1 MLKLRSIPIPASHHV
16 KIDSAALPVAAL
28 ASSLPFEG
36 LVRRTSEALH
46 QELHNSARNQAH
58 TEAVRRACGALEQAG
73 QDLAEARLA
82 AEEALASDAVHLA
95 VEIARQLLR
104 VEIAEQNYG
113 LEEIVRS
120 TLAASDIK
128 RGRCV
133 VHLHP
138 EDVAALEGVTLRDE
152 TEIVADPEI
161 APGSVVL
168 ETPKGLLVR
177 EPEAVLEDIRERL
190 LQDIAR

>member
-58 TEAVRRACGALEQAG
+58 TEAVRRRGAG
-73 QDLAEARLA
+73 RARSGRG
-82 AEEALASDAVHLA
+82 EVGRGGSLASDAVLSRRDR
-95 VEIARQLLR
+95 RQLLR

-113 LEEIVRS
+113 LEEMCADARR
-120 TLAASDIK
+120 LRHQAWPL
-128 RGRCV
+128 RG
-133 VHLHP
+133 
-138 EDVAALEGVTLRDE
+138 
-152 TEIVADPEI
+152 
-161 APGSVVL
+161 AP
-168 ETPKGLLVR
+168 P
-177 EPEAVLEDIRERL
+177 P
-190 LQDIAR
+190 